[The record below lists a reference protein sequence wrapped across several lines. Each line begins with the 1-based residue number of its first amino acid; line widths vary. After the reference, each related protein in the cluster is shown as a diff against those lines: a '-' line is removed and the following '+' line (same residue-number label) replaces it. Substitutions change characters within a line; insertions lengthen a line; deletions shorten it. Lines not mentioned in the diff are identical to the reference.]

1 MDLYTRQFVVRSRQ
15 EDLLREARQAN
26 LVTVAGDAGKA
37 AAGTSPVGLIVR
49 ELRLALSR
57 AGGQKA
63 SVASHR
69 HFFHESDR
77 EASVT
82 GHIFHSVGA

>member
-26 LVTVAGDAGKA
+26 LVTFADSGKA
-37 AAGTSPVGLIVR
+37 AAGASPVGLIVR

-69 HFFHESDR
+69 HFFRESDR

-82 GHIFHSVGA
+82 GHMFHSVGA